1 MLKVI
6 GTRKSERTG
15 ADFEKDEEL
24 YSMVMV
30 RIILPLRILL

>member
-6 GTRKSERTG
+6 GTRKSGRTG

-30 RIILPLRILL
+30 RLIVSLRSLQ